1 LATLKIIEFGKSRI
15 DNYHL
20 NETNKMKALES
31 KFQDNILKMNAKTIS
46 ANPAIIRLLKK
57 HIEEQLKS
65 PSNDEKDPNDE
76 VQINSAVAIRSR
88 KQQIQ

>member
-1 LATLKIIEFGKSRI
+1 
-15 DNYHL
+15 
-20 NETNKMKALES
+20 
-31 KFQDNILKMNAKTIS
+31 MNAKTIS

-65 PSNDEKDPNDE
+65 PLNDEKDPNDE

-88 KQQIQ
+88 KQQI

>member
-1 LATLKIIEFGKSRI
+1 MPKLYQL
-15 DNYHL
+15 
-20 NETNKMKALES
+20 
-31 KFQDNILKMNAKTIS
+31 
-46 ANPAIIRLLKK
+46 IRLLFGFFKK

-88 KQQIQ
+88 KQQI